1 MDAKTIKGLP
11 PAEYLLEGE
20 AAIKPVKVYW
30 SESSRPKEGKKKE
43 APAAGEEKNELNSSK
58 KGGFLDFVSKVK
70 AGGDKSSP
78 RGGGAKG
85 ATVSKSSSKAAYVP
99 PPPPGGA
106 EIPAPPVNAKVKT
119 FKVSSGPCPPPLAIP
134 NVSQGSAPAKQEQV
148 EEVKAAPQQPA
159 TQA

>member
-11 PAEYLLEGE
+11 PAEYQLEGE

-30 SESSRPKEGKKKE
+30 SESSRPKESKKKE
-43 APAAGEEKNELNSSK
+43 APAAGEEKNEMNSSK

-70 AGGDKSSP
+70 TGEKSSP
-78 RGGGAKG
+78 RGGGAK
-85 ATVSKSSSKAAYVP
+85 AAAVSKSSSKAGYVP

-106 EIPAPPVNAKVKT
+106 EIPAPPENAKVKT

-134 NVSQGSAPAKQEQV
+134 NVNQGSAPAKQEQV
-148 EEVKAAPQQPA
+148 EEVKAAPQ
-159 TQA
+159 